1 MHDTSAR
8 PDRDPAHLF
17 ATPDPVVERRP
28 DGSQRARSAD
38 ALRPYG
44 RSVTDWLVQWAARA
58 PDRIFLQERSAPTP
72 GAPWRKMTYAQTLAR
87 VEALAAGLL
96 SLGLGPDR
104 PLAILGDNSIDH
116 ALLTLAGLHVGVP
129 VSPISVAYSLQSRDH
144 MKLRSILKA
153 LGPGAIFAPDVGVFA
168 AALAAAKEVADVPVL
183 AAIDGGGAI
192 GLDQLAAR
200 GDATSVAKANA
211 AIDENTV
218 AKVLFTSGSTAEPKG
233 VVNIQKMLLASQ
245 QAKAQVW
252 PFLERTPPVF
262 LDWLPW
268 SHTFG
273 GNHNFNMALR
283 NGGTLIID
291 NGKPAPGLF
300 QRTLDNIREV
310 ESNIYFNVPRGFDML
325 VAELKADRD
334 LREKFFRKLQVIFY
348 AGAALPQNL
357 WDDLVALS
365 RETIGEPVVMVSA
378 WGSTETAPLATDCHF
393 QAERSG
399 VIGVPVPG
407 VELKLT
413 PNGDKQE
420 IRVRGPNVTPG
431 YWKRPDLTEKAFDE
445 EGYYLIGDA
454 VKWFDDARPGKGLLF
469 NGRVVEDFKLMSGTF
484 VNVTGVRVRGV
495 ESLAPLA
502 QDIVVTGHDREQ
514 VGFLVFTNLAA
525 ARALAGL
532 PESATPEEI
541 VADPKVIAHA
551 RAGLAKMKA
560 SGAGSAGYAARALL
574 MTEPPNVDAGEI
586 TDKGYINQ
594 RASLARRAALVE
606 KLYAANDPAV
616 IGL

>member
-1 MHDTSAR
+1 
-8 PDRDPAHLF
+8 
-17 ATPDPVVERRP
+17 
-28 DGSQRARSAD
+28 
-38 ALRPYG
+38 
-44 RSVTDWLVQWAARA
+44 
-58 PDRIFLQERSAPTP
+58 
-72 GAPWRKMTYAQTLAR
+72 
-87 VEALAAGLL
+87 
-96 SLGLGPDR
+96 
-104 PLAILGDNSIDH
+104 
-116 ALLTLAGLHVGVP
+116 
-129 VSPISVAYSLQSRDH
+129 
-144 MKLRSILKA
+144 
-153 LGPGAIFAPDVGVFA
+153 
-168 AALAAAKEVADVPVL
+168 
-183 AAIDGGGAI
+183 
-192 GLDQLAAR
+192 
-200 GDATSVAKANA
+200 
-211 AIDENTV
+211 
-218 AKVLFTSGSTAEPKG
+218 
-233 VVNIQKMLLASQ
+233 
-245 QAKAQVW
+245 
-252 PFLERTPPVF
+252 
-262 LDWLPW
+262 
-268 SHTFG
+268 
-273 GNHNFNMALR
+273 
-283 NGGTLIID
+283 
-291 NGKPAPGLF
+291 PAPGLF

-325 VAELKADRD
+325 VAELKADAS

-357 WDDLVALS
+357 WDDLIVLS

-454 VKWFDDARPGKGLLF
+454 VKWFDDARPEKGLLF

-502 QDIVVTGHDREQ
+502 QDIVVAGHDREE

-532 PESATPEEI
+532 PESAAPEEI
-541 VADPKVIAHA
+541 VGHPKVVAHA

-606 KLYAANDPAV
+606 KLYSADEPAV